1 MMQTSK
7 LLLILVFAAGVSNS
21 CSQSASSPADPYLQK
36 DWAKNALWDDGK
48 AEVITYDAERVVYGK
63 SRSFEYTY
71 VLVKETFN
79 KEYQVKTDAY
89 DRNDLYEVMKIN
101 KFCRIPT
108 MKYPYHYLTS
118 VFLKRDD
125 ASLVH
130 KLTNTSQEWCGNT
143 AKSFVE
149 DGNNYRYQYMSYWD
163 GQGNGTDKL
172 RKGPWFE
179 DQLSYTLRTLN
190 FEEGITFD
198 ILLYPMQISSRANQP
213 EAEIAT
219 ISITKAYA
227 EDLSD
232 IDPAFVSNPW
242 KVNVSRAE
250 GPDLSFWINGEYPNY
265 LLRMKATDGRKLS
278 MKSLI
283 RDAYWEHE

>member
-1 MMQTSK
+1 MKTFK
-7 LLLILVFAAGVSNS
+7 LFLILVFAGGVSTS
-21 CSQSASSPADPYLQK
+21 CSQGTSSPADQYLQK
-36 DWAKNALWDDGK
+36 DWARNALWDDGK
-48 AEVITYDAERVVYGK
+48 AEVATYDAERMVYGQP
-63 SRSFEYTY
+63 RSFEYTY

-79 KEYQVKTDAY
+79 KEHQVKTDTY

-125 ASLVH
+125 AGLVH

-149 DGNNYRYQYMSYWD
+149 DGNKYRYQYMSYWD

-190 FEEGITFD
+190 FDEGLSFG
-198 ILLYPMQISSRANQP
+198 ILLYPMQISSRANMP
-213 EAEIAT
+213 EAEKAT
-219 ISITKAYA
+219 ISVTKANA
-227 EDLSD
+227 DDLSD
-232 IDPAFVSNPW
+232 IDSTLVYDPW
-242 KVNVSRAE
+242 KVNVSRTE
-250 GPDLSFWINGEYPNY
+250 GPDLSFWINGNYPNY
-265 LLRMKATDGRKLS
+265 LLRMEATDGRKLS
-278 MKSLI
+278 IKRLE
-283 RDAYWEHE
+283 RDAYWDYE